1 MDFENVKH
9 VQRAQARVG
18 TVLNGAWRLDALIG
32 LGGMAAVYAA
42 THRAGARVAIKL
54 LHPER
59 ARDKVDRAR
68 FLREKAIA
76 NTVNHPGIASVLA
89 DDVTEDG
96 SPFLVMDL
104 LDGETLLQRWKAQRG
119 PLPPAEVLTLSEQ
132 ILDVLAAA
140 HEKGVVH
147 RDLKPDNI
155 FLTREGGVKL
165 LDFGIAR
172 LRLPSG
178 QTSLAGLR
186 AMGTP
191 AYMPPEQARARWDLV
206 DARTDIWALGATMFS
221 LLTNRYVQDAPTVN
235 ELFFLRMTC
244 PIPSLA
250 RVEPSMH
257 PAVVRVVDRALEFAQ
272 ADRWPDARS
281 MQAAV
286 REALTLVALAP
297 PPRSTLAPPRST
309 VAPPPRSTVV
319 PPPRS
324 TVVPPP
330 RSTVAPPPSSTSTVV
345 PPPRSTVA
353 PPPRSTVAPSRN
365 LRDLGALE
373 GRAQPGRPQTR
384 PSRAPGLSSPGSL
397 STIPRAISTI
407 PRVP

>member
-1 MDFENVKH
+1 MEFENVTH

-18 TVLNGAWRLDALIG
+18 TSLNGAWRLDALIG

-42 THRAGARVAIKL
+42 THRRGQRAAIKL

-59 ARDKVDRAR
+59 ARDRGDRAR

-76 NTVNHPGIASVLA
+76 QTLDHPGVAAVIA

-96 SPFLVMDL
+96 SPFLVMEL
-104 LDGETLLQRWKAQRG
+104 LEGESLLQRWKAQRG
-119 PLPPAEVLTLSEQ
+119 PLPPAEVLSVSEQ
-132 ILDVLAAA
+132 ILEVLEAA
-140 HEKGVVH
+140 HARGVVH

-155 FLTREGGVKL
+155 FLTRERGVKI

-172 LRLPSG
+172 LRAPSG
-178 QTSLAGLR
+178 QTSLVGLR

-206 DARTDIWALGATMFS
+206 DARTDLWALGATMFA
-221 LLTNRYVQDAPTVN
+221 LLTDRYVQEAPTVN

-250 RVEPSMH
+250 RIAPSMF

-281 MQAAV
+281 MLAAV
-286 REALTLVALAP
+286 REAHAALALAPPRSTLVP
-297 PPRSTLAPPRST
+297 PPRSTL
-309 VAPPPRSTVV
+309 V

-324 TVVPPP
+324 TLVPSP
-330 RSTVAPPPSSTSTVV
+330 RSTLVPS
-345 PPPRSTVA
+345 PRSTLA
-353 PPPRSTVAPSRN
+353 PVTD
-365 LRDLGALE
+365 LRDPCALDE
-373 GRAQPGRPQTR
+373 RPPSGRPQAR
-384 PSRAPGLSSPGSL
+384 LSRAAALSSPPSL
-397 STIPRAISTI
+397 ATNARARSTI

>member
-1 MDFENVKH
+1 MDFENVTH
-9 VQRAQARVG
+9 GQRAKARVG
-18 TVLNGAWRLDALIG
+18 AVLNGAWRLDALIG

-42 THRAGARVAIKL
+42 THRSGQRVAIKL

-68 FLREKAIA
+68 FLREKAIVD
-76 NTVNHPGIASVLA
+76 TVSHPGVVAVLA

-96 SPFLVMDL
+96 SPFLVMEL
-104 LDGETLLQRWKAQRG
+104 LEGETLLQRWKAQKG
-119 PLPPAEVLTLSEQ
+119 PLPPAEVLSLSEQ

-140 HEKGVVH
+140 HDNGVVH

-155 FLTREGGVKL
+155 FLTREHSVKI

-178 QTSLAGLR
+178 QTSLVGLR

-221 LLTNRYVQDAPTVN
+221 LLTNRYVQDASTVN

-250 RVEPSMH
+250 RIQPSMH
-257 PAVVRVVDRALEFAQ
+257 PVVVRVVDRALAFAQ
-272 ADRWPDARS
+272 ADRWPDVRS
-281 MQAAV
+281 MLAAV
-286 REALTLVALAP
+286 REAQAAVAAPARSTLVP
-297 PPRSTLAPPRST
+297 PSRSTLAPPARST
-309 VAPPPRSTVV
+309 VTPPPPRD
-319 PPPRS
+319 
-324 TVVPPP
+324 
-330 RSTVAPPPSSTSTVV
+330 AL
-345 PPPRSTVA
+345 
-353 PPPRSTVAPSRN
+353 APSTEV
-365 LRDLGALE
+365 RDLGALDA
-373 GRAQPGRPQTR
+373 RSPSGRPQTPTR
-384 PSRAPGLSSPGSL
+384 PPRTPGLSSPASLSTIPGAL
-397 STIPRAISTI
+397 STIPRA
-407 PRVP
+407 P

>member
-1 MDFENVKH
+1 MEFENVTH

-18 TVLNGAWRLDALIG
+18 TSLNGAWRLDALIG

-42 THRAGARVAIKL
+42 THRKGQRVAIKL

-59 ARDKVDRAR
+59 ARDRGDRAR

-76 NTVNHPGIASVLA
+76 QTVDHPGVAAVIA

-96 SPFLVMDL
+96 SPFLVMEL
-104 LDGETLLQRWKAQRG
+104 LEGESLLQRWKAQRG
-119 PLPPAEVLTLSEQ
+119 PLPPAEVLSVSEQ
-132 ILDVLAAA
+132 ILEVLAAA
-140 HEKGVVH
+140 HARGVVH

-155 FLTREGGVKL
+155 FLTRERGVKI

-172 LRLPSG
+172 LRVPSG
-178 QTSLAGLR
+178 QTSLVGLR

-206 DARTDIWALGATMFS
+206 DARTDLWALGATMFS
-221 LLTNRYVQDAPTVN
+221 LLADRYVQEAPTVN

-250 RVEPSMH
+250 RIAPSMV

-272 ADRWPDARS
+272 VDRWPDARS
-281 MQAAV
+281 MLAAV
-286 REALTLVALAP
+286 REAHTALALALAPPRSTLVPPPRSTLVPPSRSTLVP
-297 PPRSTLAPPRST
+297 PPRSTLAPAT
-309 VAPPPRSTVV
+309 D
-319 PPPRS
+319 
-324 TVVPPP
+324 
-330 RSTVAPPPSSTSTVV
+330 
-345 PPPRSTVA
+345 
-353 PPPRSTVAPSRN
+353 
-365 LRDLGALE
+365 LRDLGALDE
-373 GRAQPGRPQTR
+373 RPSSGRPQAR
-384 PSRAPGLSSPGSL
+384 LSRAAALSSPPSL
-397 STIPRAISTI
+397 ATNARARSTI

>member
-42 THRAGARVAIKL
+42 THHAGARVAIKL

-76 NTVNHPGIASVLA
+76 DTVDHPGIASVLA

-104 LDGETLLQRWKAQRG
+104 LDGETLLQRWKAQKG
-119 PLPPAEVLTLSEQ
+119 PLPPAEVLALSDQ

-155 FLTREGGVKL
+155 FLTRDGGVKL

-286 REALTLVALAP
+286 REALALVALAP
-297 PPRSTLAPPRST
+297 PPRST
-309 VAPPPRSTVV
+309 VAPPPRSTVA

-324 TVVPPP
+324 TLAPPPPP
-330 RSTVAPPPSSTSTVV
+330 RSTLA
-345 PPPRSTVA
+345 PPPRSTLA
-353 PPPRSTVAPSRN
+353 PPPPPRSTVAPSRN
-365 LRDLGALE
+365 LRDLGAL
-373 GRAQPGRPQTR
+373 GGAGAAWSSPDAALPDAGPVIIGVALHDPARDLDDPPRAVT
-384 PSRAPGLSSPGSL
+384 RAPAGDGLRWP
-397 STIPRAISTI
+397 
-407 PRVP
+407 

>member
-1 MDFENVKH
+1 MDFENGTH
-9 VQRAQARVG
+9 VQRAKARVG

-42 THRAGARVAIKL
+42 THSAGARVAIKL

-76 NTVNHPGIASVLA
+76 NTVNHPGIAAVLA

-96 SPFLVMDL
+96 APFLVMDL
-104 LDGETLLQRWKAQRG
+104 LEGETLLQRWKAQRG
-119 PLPPAEVLTLSEQ
+119 PLPPAEVLSLSDQ

-155 FLTREGGVKL
+155 FLTRDRGVKL

-172 LRLPSG
+172 LRVPSG

-206 DARTDIWALGATMFS
+206 DARTDLWALGATMFS
-221 LLTNRYVQDAPTVN
+221 LLTNRYVQEAPTVN

-244 PIPSLA
+244 PIASLA
-250 RVEPSMH
+250 RVEPSMP

-286 REALTLVALAP
+286 REALALVAIAPPP

-309 VAPPPRSTVV
+309 LV

-324 TVVPPP
+324 TMAPPQQSAPAPP
-330 RSTVAPPPSSTSTVV
+330 RSALAPAKEM
-345 PPPRSTVA
+345 RE
-353 PPPRSTVAPSRN
+353 
-365 LRDLGALE
+365 LGALE
-373 GRAQPGRPQTR
+373 GRPSSGRPPTR
-384 PSRAPGLSSPGSL
+384 PPRAPGLAAPTSL
-397 STIPRAISTI
+397 ATIPRAISTI
-407 PRVP
+407 PRAP

>member
-104 LDGETLLQRWKAQRG
+104 LDGETLLQRWKAQKG

-286 REALTLVALAP
+286 REALALVALA
-297 PPRSTLAPPRST
+297 
-309 VAPPPRSTVV
+309 
-319 PPPRS
+319 
-324 TVVPPP
+324 
-330 RSTVAPPPSSTSTVV
+330 

-353 PPPRSTVAPSRN
+353 PPPRSTLPPPPSSRSTVAPPRSTVAPPPPRSTLAPSRN

-384 PSRAPGLSSPGSL
+384 PTRTPGMSSSASL

>member
-1 MDFENVKH
+1 MDFENVTH
-9 VQRAQARVG
+9 VQKAQARVG
-18 TVLNGAWRLDALIG
+18 AVLSGAWRLDALIG

-42 THRAGARVAIKL
+42 THRSGQRVAIKL

-68 FLREKAIA
+68 FLREKAIV
-76 NTVNHPGIASVLA
+76 NTVNHPGVAAVLA

-96 SPFLVMDL
+96 SPFLVMEL
-104 LDGETLLQRWKAQRG
+104 LEGETLLQRWKAQKG
-119 PLPPAEVLTLSEQ
+119 PLPPAEVLALSEQ
-132 ILDVLAAA
+132 ILEVLAAA
-140 HEKGVVH
+140 HENGVVH

-155 FLTREGGVKL
+155 FLTREHGVKI

-172 LRLPSG
+172 LRVPSS

-250 RVEPSMH
+250 RIQPSMH
-257 PAVVRVVDRALEFAQ
+257 PAVVRVVDRALEFSQ

-281 MQAAV
+281 MLAAV
-286 REALTLVALAP
+286 REAQAAVGLAP
-297 PPRSTLAPPRST
+297 PSRATLVPPSRATVAPPSRATIAPPSRSAIAPLPRST
-309 VAPPPRSTVV
+309 VAPPP
-319 PPPRS
+319 PRG
-324 TVVPPP
+324 
-330 RSTVAPPPSSTSTVV
+330 ALAPSS
-345 PPPRSTVA
+345 
-353 PPPRSTVAPSRN
+353 
-365 LRDLGALE
+365 RDVRDVGALE
-373 GRAQPGRPQTR
+373 ARPPSGRAQTQTR
-384 PSRAPGLSSPGSL
+384 PSRTSGISSPASL
-397 STIPRAISTI
+397 ATVPRAISTI
-407 PRVP
+407 PRAP

>member
-1 MDFENVKH
+1 MDFENVTH
-9 VQRAQARVG
+9 GQRAKARVG
-18 TVLNGAWRLDALIG
+18 AVLNGAWRLDALIG

-42 THRAGARVAIKL
+42 THRSGQRVAIKL

-68 FLREKAIA
+68 FLREKAIV
-76 NTVNHPGIASVLA
+76 NTVSHPGVVAVLA

-96 SPFLVMDL
+96 SPFLVMEL
-104 LDGETLLQRWKAQRG
+104 LEGETLLQRWKAQKG
-119 PLPPAEVLTLSEQ
+119 PLPPAEVLSLSEQ

-140 HEKGVVH
+140 HDNGVVH

-155 FLTREGGVKL
+155 FLTREHSVKI

-178 QTSLAGLR
+178 QTSLVGLR

-221 LLTNRYVQDAPTVN
+221 LLTNRYVQDASTVN

-250 RVEPSMH
+250 RIQPSMH
-257 PAVVRVVDRALEFAQ
+257 PVVVRVVDRALEFAQ
-272 ADRWPDARS
+272 ADRWPDVRS
-281 MQAAV
+281 MLAAV
-286 REALTLVALAP
+286 REAQAAVAAPARSTLVP
-297 PPRSTLAPPRST
+297 PSRSTLAPPARST
-309 VAPPPRSTVV
+309 VTPPPPRDAL
-319 PPPRS
+319 
-324 TVVPPP
+324 
-330 RSTVAPPPSSTSTVV
+330 APLTEV
-345 PPPRSTVA
+345 
-353 PPPRSTVAPSRN
+353 
-365 LRDLGALE
+365 RDLGALDA
-373 GRAQPGRPQTR
+373 RSPSGRPQTPTR
-384 PSRAPGLSSPGSL
+384 PPRTPGLSSPASLSTIPGAL
-397 STIPRAISTI
+397 STIPRA
-407 PRVP
+407 P

>member
-1 MDFENVKH
+1 MSFENGTH

-18 TVLNGAWRLDALIG
+18 TVLNGAWRLDALVG

-42 THRAGARVAIKL
+42 THRGGARVAIKL

-76 NTVNHPGIASVLA
+76 NTVDHPGIAAVLA

-96 SPFLVMDL
+96 APFLVMEL
-104 LDGETLLQRWKAQRG
+104 LEGETLLQRWKAQRG
-119 PLPPAEVLTLSEQ
+119 SLPPTEVLSLSEQ

-155 FLTREGGVKL
+155 FLTRDRGVKL

-178 QTSLAGLR
+178 QTSLSGLR

-221 LLTNRYVQDAPTVN
+221 LLTNRYVQEAPTVN

-244 PIPSLA
+244 PIASLA
-250 RVEPSMH
+250 RIEPSMH

-281 MQAAV
+281 MLAAV
-286 REALTLVALAP
+286 REALAQVAIAPPPP
-297 PPRSTLAPPRST
+297 PPRSTATPPSRST
-309 VAPPPRSTVV
+309 ATPPSRSTATPPPRSTAT

-324 TVVPPP
+324 TATPPP
-330 RSTVAPPPSSTSTVV
+330 RT
-345 PPPRSTVA
+345 
-353 PPPRSTVAPSRN
+353 
-365 LRDLGALE
+365 
-373 GRAQPGRPQTR
+373 
-384 PSRAPGLSSPGSL
+384 
-397 STIPRAISTI
+397 TIPRAISTI
-407 PRVP
+407 PRAP

>member
-1 MDFENVKH
+1 MDFENVTH
-9 VQRAQARVG
+9 GQRAQARVG
-18 TVLNGAWRLDALIG
+18 AVLNGAWRLDALIG

-42 THRAGARVAIKL
+42 THRSGQRVAIKL

-68 FLREKAIA
+68 FLREKAIV
-76 NTVNHPGIASVLA
+76 NTVSHPGVVAVLA

-96 SPFLVMDL
+96 SPFLVMEL
-104 LDGETLLQRWKAQRG
+104 LEGETLLQRWKAQKG
-119 PLPPAEVLTLSEQ
+119 PLPPAEVLSVSEQ

-140 HEKGVVH
+140 HDNGVVH

-155 FLTREGGVKL
+155 FLTREHSVKI

-178 QTSLAGLR
+178 QTSLVGLR

-221 LLTNRYVQDAPTVN
+221 LLTNRYVQDASTVN

-250 RVEPSMH
+250 RIQPSMH
-257 PAVVRVVDRALEFAQ
+257 PVVVRVVDRALEFAQ
-272 ADRWPDARS
+272 ADRWPDVRS
-281 MQAAV
+281 MLAAV
-286 REALTLVALAP
+286 REAQAAVAVAPPARSTLVP
-297 PPRSTLAPPRST
+297 PSRSTLAPLPRST
-309 VAPPPRSTVV
+309 ITPPPPRG
-319 PPPRS
+319 
-324 TVVPPP
+324 
-330 RSTVAPPPSSTSTVV
+330 AL
-345 PPPRSTVA
+345 
-353 PPPRSTVAPSRN
+353 APSTEV
-365 LRDLGALE
+365 RDLGALDA
-373 GRAQPGRPQTR
+373 RSPSGRPQAQTR
-384 PSRAPGLSSPGSL
+384 PPRTPGLSSPASL
-397 STIPRAISTI
+397 STIPGAISTI
-407 PRVP
+407 PRAP

>member
-1 MDFENVKH
+1 M
-9 VQRAQARVG
+9 G

-76 NTVNHPGIASVLA
+76 NTVNHPGIAAVLA

-96 SPFLVMDL
+96 APFLVMDL
-104 LDGETLLQRWKAQRG
+104 LEGETLLQRWKAQRG
-119 PLPPAEVLTLSEQ
+119 PLPPAEVLSLSAQ

-155 FLTREGGVKL
+155 FLTRDRGVKL

-172 LRLPSG
+172 LRVPSG
-178 QTSLAGLR
+178 QTSLVGLR

-221 LLTNRYVQDAPTVN
+221 LLTNRYVQEAPTVN

-244 PIPSLA
+244 PIASLA

-281 MQAAV
+281 MQSAV
-286 REALTLVALAP
+286 REALALVAIAPPPPPPRSTLMPPPRSTLTP
-297 PPRSTLAPPRST
+297 PPRSTLAPAKEMRELGPLDGR
-309 VAPPPRSTVV
+309 
-319 PPPRS
+319 
-324 TVVPPP
+324 
-330 RSTVAPPPSSTSTVV
+330 PPS
-345 PPPRSTVA
+345 
-353 PPPRSTVAPSRN
+353 
-365 LRDLGALE
+365 
-373 GRAQPGRPQTR
+373 GRPQTR
-384 PSRAPGLSSPGSL
+384 PSRAPGLAAPSSL
-397 STIPRAISTI
+397 ATIPRAISTI
-407 PRVP
+407 PRAP

>member
-1 MDFENVKH
+1 MDSENVTH
-9 VQRAQARVG
+9 VQMAQARVG
-18 TVLNGAWRLDALIG
+18 AVLNGAWRLDALIG

-42 THRAGARVAIKL
+42 THRGGQRVAIKL
-54 LHPER
+54 LHPAR

-68 FLREKAIA
+68 FLREKAIV
-76 NTVNHPGIASVLA
+76 NTVNHPGVAAVLA

-96 SPFLVMDL
+96 SPFLVMEL
-104 LDGETLLQRWKAQRG
+104 LEGETLLQRWKAQKG
-119 PLPPAEVLTLSEQ
+119 PLPPAEVLALSEQ
-132 ILDVLAAA
+132 ILEVLAAA
-140 HEKGVVH
+140 HENGVVH

-155 FLTREGGVKL
+155 FLTREHGVKI

-172 LRLPSG
+172 LRVPSS

-250 RVEPSMH
+250 RIQPSMH
-257 PAVVRVVDRALEFAQ
+257 PAVVRVVDRALEFSQ

-281 MQAAV
+281 MLAAV
-286 REALTLVALAP
+286 REAQAAVGVAP
-297 PPRSTLAPPRST
+297 PSRATIAPPSRATIVPPSRATIAPPSRSAIAPLPRST
-309 VAPPPRSTVV
+309 VAPPP
-319 PPPRS
+319 PR
-324 TVVPPP
+324 
-330 RSTVAPPPSSTSTVV
+330 AALAPSS
-345 PPPRSTVA
+345 
-353 PPPRSTVAPSRN
+353 
-365 LRDLGALE
+365 RDMRDVGALE
-373 GRAQPGRPQTR
+373 ARPPSGRAQTQTR
-384 PSRAPGLSSPGSL
+384 SSRTSGISSPASL
-397 STIPRAISTI
+397 ATVPRAISTI
-407 PRVP
+407 PRAP

>member
-1 MDFENVKH
+1 MDFENVTH
-9 VQRAQARVG
+9 GQRAKACVG
-18 TVLNGAWRLDALIG
+18 AVLNGAWRLDALIG

-42 THRAGARVAIKL
+42 THRSGQRVAIKL

-68 FLREKAIA
+68 FLREKAIV
-76 NTVNHPGIASVLA
+76 NTVSHPGVVAVLA

-96 SPFLVMDL
+96 SPFLVMEL
-104 LDGETLLQRWKAQRG
+104 LEGETLLQRWKAQKG
-119 PLPPAEVLTLSEQ
+119 PLPPAEVLSLSEQ

-140 HEKGVVH
+140 HDNGVVH

-155 FLTREGGVKL
+155 FLTREHSVKI

-178 QTSLAGLR
+178 QTSLVGLR

-221 LLTNRYVQDAPTVN
+221 LLTNRYVQDASTVN

-250 RVEPSMH
+250 RIQPSMH
-257 PAVVRVVDRALEFAQ
+257 PVVVRVVDRALAFAQ
-272 ADRWPDARS
+272 ADRWPDVRS
-281 MQAAV
+281 MLAAV
-286 REALTLVALAP
+286 REAQAAVAAPARSTLVP
-297 PPRSTLAPPRST
+297 PSRSTLAPPARST
-309 VAPPPRSTVV
+309 VTPPPPRD
-319 PPPRS
+319 
-324 TVVPPP
+324 
-330 RSTVAPPPSSTSTVV
+330 AL
-345 PPPRSTVA
+345 
-353 PPPRSTVAPSRN
+353 APSTEV
-365 LRDLGALE
+365 RDLGALDA
-373 GRAQPGRPQTR
+373 RSPSGRPQTPTR
-384 PSRAPGLSSPGSL
+384 PPRTPGLSSPASLSTIPGAL
-397 STIPRAISTI
+397 STIPRA
-407 PRVP
+407 P

>member
-1 MDFENVKH
+1 MELENDTLV
-9 VQRAQARVG
+9 RSAQSRVG
-18 TVLNGAWRLDALIG
+18 TVLRGAWRLDALIG

-42 THRAGARVAIKL
+42 THRSGERVAIKL

-68 FLREKAIA
+68 FLREKDIA
-76 NTVNHPGIASVLA
+76 NAVGHPGVAAVLA
-89 DDVTEDG
+89 DDVAEDG

-104 LDGETLLQRWKAQRG
+104 LDGENLLQRWKAQRG
-119 PLPPAEVLTLSEQ
+119 PLPLAEVLLVSEQ
-132 ILDVLAAA
+132 ILGVLAAA
-140 HEKGVVH
+140 HEKGIVH

-155 FLTREGGVKL
+155 FITRDRGVKI

-172 LRLPSG
+172 LRVPSG

-206 DARTDIWALGATMFS
+206 DVRTDIWALGATMFS

-250 RVEPSMH
+250 EVDPSMP
-257 PAVVRVVDRALEFAQ
+257 PAVVRLVDRALAFAQ

-286 REALTLVALAP
+286 REALAAAEGASP
-297 PPRSTLAPPRST
+297 PPQSAPRC
-309 VAPPPRSTVV
+309 RDV
-319 PPPRS
+319 PDPG
-324 TVVPPP
+324 
-330 RSTVAPPPSSTSTVV
+330 PS
-345 PPPRSTVA
+345 
-353 PPPRSTVAPSRN
+353 
-365 LRDLGALE
+365 
-373 GRAQPGRPQTR
+373 PGRPSTR
-384 PSRAPGLSSPGSL
+384 PARATGLSSPASL
-397 STIPRAISTI
+397 ATLPRAISTL
-407 PRVP
+407 PRAP